1 MHSDHP
7 TSAPDLTAPDSAAAP
22 NSPQPSVPPQPVSG
36 PAAPVTAQSAVPDRT
51 ALSLRGLR
59 KSFDRTEVVHGI
71 SLDVP
76 RGSFYGIVGPNGAGK
91 TTTLSMATGLLRPS
105 GGTAHVLGYDM
116 WTEPHEAKARLGV
129 LADGL
134 RTFDRLTGRELLTYV
149 GLVRGMEPAVVE
161 ERMESLL
168 SALDLADED
177 GKLVVDYS
185 AGMTKK
191 ILLASALLHA
201 PRMLVLD
208 EPLEAVDPISAQVI
222 RKILTAYVDG
232 GGTVVLSSHVME
244 LVEGLCSHVAIIAD
258 GELLADGTL
267 DEVRQGGSLVQTFID
282 LVGGGDLA
290 EGSLSWLES

>member
-1 MHSDHP
+1 MHRDHP
-7 TSAPDLTAPDSAAAP
+7 SSAPVPAAP
-22 NSPQPSVPPQPVSG
+22 GVPDAAGSPSAPQPVPG
-36 PAAPVTAQSAVPDRT
+36 PAAPVTAEAAIPDRT
-51 ALSLRGLR
+51 ALSLRGMR
-59 KSFDRTEVVHGI
+59 KSFGGNEVVRGI

-91 TTTLSMATGLLRPS
+91 TTTLSMATGLLRPD
-105 GGTAHVLGYDM
+105 GGTAHVLGNDM
-116 WTEPHEAKARLGV
+116 WAQPHEAKARLGV

-161 ERMESLL
+161 ERTESLL
-168 SALDLADED
+168 SALDLAGED

-191 ILLASALLHA
+191 ILLAGALLHA
-201 PRMLVLD
+201 PRLLVLD
-208 EPLEAVDPISAQVI
+208 EPLEAVDPVSAQVI

-267 DEVRQGGSLVQTFID
+267 DEVRRGGSLVQTFID